1 MIKKTIKT
9 IREFWSERLLYSGIF
24 DLVNALTIQDKNV
37 FKGEYLYD
45 YGNSIWEV
53 TIKKI
58 K

>member
-9 IREFWSERLLYSGIF
+9 IREIWSERLLYSGIF

-45 YGNSIWEV
+45 NSIWEV
-53 TIKKI
+53 TVKKI